1 MNGRR
6 RRLPVLLVAVTGL
19 LAAGAA
25 ALAVATDRPSPADR
39 LVQAADATLGAPGFT
54 VDEALVPSTRT
65 VPPPPGFRRLA
76 SAVYQAPDRL
86 LVAYDLPAIGAGG
99 PRTEVAT
106 VAGSTVSWTP
116 PSGAGSRGGFGTLA
130 APFLDPLYALADAT
144 DVTGRGRL
152 LHFDLPSL
160 TLAGA
165 WWSGWIAYAPLAGAT
180 LFVDGPTRTFRHVAG
195 TAVLRPGGVG
205 TLVLDVAGRAGR
217 SLLLRYGSP
226 GDAPGVPSPTG

>member
-1 MNGRR
+1 MKGRR

-25 ALAVATDRPSPADR
+25 ALAVATDRPSPANR
-39 LVQAADATLGAPGFT
+39 LVQAADATLGASGFT
-54 VDEALVPSTRT
+54 VDEALVASTGT
-65 VPPPPGFRRLA
+65 FAPPPRFRRLA

-86 LVAYDLPAIGAGG
+86 LVAYDLPAAGPGG

-106 VAGSTVSWTP
+106 VAGPTVSWTP
-116 PSGAGSRGGFGTLA
+116 PSAAGGLGGFGTLA

-144 DVTGRGRL
+144 DVTGQGRL

-160 TLAGA
+160 TLAGV
-165 WWSGWIAYAPLAGAT
+165 WWTGWSAYAPLASASM
-180 LFVDGPTRTFRHVAG
+180 FVDGATRTFRHVAG
-195 TAVLRPGGVG
+195 TAILRRGGVG
-205 TLVLDVAGRAGR
+205 TLVLDLTDRAGR

-226 GDAPGVPSPTG
+226 GDAPGVPSPSG